1 MYCVC
6 SQYLHVS
13 TFFLWVPGYL
23 NQVSKI
29 IKKSKVTVLLYCWNK
44 PGPCIVFFWL
54 WRCKSRNM
62 DRGTSWRWQ
71 RAEAGVG
78 VHRQEHSKTSNGLTL
93 TNCSRLTF
101 LFGILVCRINKEQ
114 RYLVSYKTSKVFRIH
129 IHAIFKCKKWEQN
142 IFFAFI

>member
-1 MYCVC
+1 
-6 SQYLHVS
+6 
-13 TFFLWVPGYL
+13 
-23 NQVSKI
+23 
-29 IKKSKVTVLLYCWNK
+29 
-44 PGPCIVFFWL
+44 
-54 WRCKSRNM
+54 M

-93 TNCSRLTF
+93 TNCSILNF

-129 IHAIFKCKKWEQN
+129 IHAIFKCKNENKLLYFLLSFKFSCFTHVEKVV
-142 IFFAFI
+142 FFVQDRNCSEKQAISQTTKDQAHLKQLLVLVCQDQCVVVNQYVPG